1 MAPKPRVRFAP
12 SPTGELHVGNAR
24 TALFNW
30 MFARHHRGSFILRIE
45 DTDEA
50 RSALS
55 YQVNLLNDLSWLGLD
70 WDEGP
75 QTDSSSTQGYYGPY
89 RQSERLDIYK
99 EHLKK
104 LIDADLVYP
113 CYCTEEELEEE
124 RQALI
129 LSKRMPRYMGKC
141 RNLTPGERIKRE
153 NEGRKHSFRFK
164 VQPQVIEF
172 EDLIR
177 GEMKFEG
184 QAIGDFIIVRSN
196 GMPAYNFA
204 VVIDDHLMGIT
215 HVIRGEDH
223 LSNTALQM
231 MLYKAFGFASP
242 TFVHHSLILG
252 KDRAKLSKRHGS
264 VSVGEFRKQGILPE
278 ALINYLGLLGSSF
291 TDGREV
297 LTREEMITDFAL
309 ERASKSGAI
318 FDEEKLHWLN
328 AIYIR
333 NCNTEDLVERLKPF
347 LEHTGYKTDVID
359 AKWLNEI
366 IELVKTELTTLAE
379 IGSHIDI
386 FFDDK
391 YIMTA
396 EAKEILE
403 KEAACQVV
411 KAFAKYLKTA
421 AGNPQEN
428 YLAAIKFTKEKTSAK
443 GKELFMP
450 IRAALTGK
458 VHGPELDKIFV
469 ILGKAAALKRLEIAT
484 S

>member
-1 MAPKPRVRFAP
+1 MEKYRVRFAP

-30 MFARHHRGSFILRIE
+30 MFARHHGGSFILRIE
-45 DTDEA
+45 DTDES
-50 RSALS
+50 RSDLS
-55 YQVNLLNDLSWLGLD
+55 YQISLFNDLNWLGLD
-70 WDEGP
+70 WDEGL
-75 QTDSSSTQGYYGPY
+75 QKKGSYGPY
-89 RQSERLDIYK
+89 KQSERLEIYK
-99 EHLKK
+99 NHLQK
-104 LIDADLVYP
+104 LIDVDLVYP

-141 RNLTPGERIKRE
+141 RNLTAEERKKRE
-153 NEGRKHSFRFK
+153 EEGRKPSFRFK
-164 VQPQVIEF
+164 VHPQTIEF

-184 QAIGDFIIVRSN
+184 ESIGDFIIVRSN

-204 VVIDDHLMGIT
+204 VVIDDHLMDIT

-231 MLYKAFGFASP
+231 MLYRAFGFAPP
-242 TFVHHSLILG
+242 TFAHHCLILG

-297 LTREEMITDFAL
+297 LSRDEMITGFAL

-333 NCNTEDLVERLKPF
+333 NCKTEDLVERLKPF
-347 LEHTGYKTDVID
+347 LEQAGYKTDTID
-359 AKWLNEI
+359 AKWLNEV
-366 IELVKTELTTLAE
+366 IELLKTELTTLAE
-379 IGSHIDI
+379 IGNHIDI

-391 YIMTA
+391 YEITA
-396 EAKEILE
+396 EAKQILE
-403 KEAACQVV
+403 KENAAQVV
-411 KAFAKYLKTA
+411 KVFAEYLKNA
-421 AGNPQEN
+421 AGNPQEI
-428 YLAAIKFTKEKTSAK
+428 YLAAIKYTKEKTRAK

-450 IRAALTGK
+450 IRAAITGK
-458 VHGPELDKIFV
+458 VHGPELDKVFAV
-469 ILGKAAALKRLEIAT
+469 LGKDVALRRLKAWV

>member
-1 MAPKPRVRFAP
+1 MEKYRVRFAP

-30 MFARHHRGSFILRIE
+30 MFARHHGGSFILRIE
-45 DTDEA
+45 DTDES
-50 RSALS
+50 RSDLS
-55 YQVNLLNDLSWLGLD
+55 YQISLFNDLNWLGLD
-70 WDEGP
+70 WDEGL
-75 QTDSSSTQGYYGPY
+75 QKKGSYGPY
-89 RQSERLDIYK
+89 KQSERLEIYK
-99 EHLKK
+99 NHLQK
-104 LIDADLVYP
+104 LIDVDLVYP

-141 RNLTPGERIKRE
+141 RNLTAEERKKRE
-153 NEGRKHSFRFK
+153 EEGRKPSFRFK
-164 VQPQVIEF
+164 VHPQTIEF

-184 QAIGDFIIVRSN
+184 ESIGDFIIVRSN

-204 VVIDDHLMGIT
+204 VVIDDHLMDIT

-231 MLYKAFGFASP
+231 MLYRAFGFAPP
-242 TFVHHSLILG
+242 TFAHHCLILG

-297 LTREEMITDFAL
+297 LSRDEMITGFAL

-333 NCNTEDLVERLKPF
+333 NCKTEDLVERLKPF
-347 LEHTGYKTDVID
+347 LEQAGYKTDTID
-359 AKWLNEI
+359 AKWLNEV
-366 IELVKTELTTLAE
+366 IELLKTELTTLAE
-379 IGSHIDI
+379 IGNHIDI

-391 YIMTA
+391 YEITA
-396 EAKEILE
+396 EAKQILE
-403 KEAACQVV
+403 KENAAQVV
-411 KAFAKYLKTA
+411 KVFAEYLKNA
-421 AGNPQEN
+421 AGNPQEI
-428 YLAAIKFTKEKTSAK
+428 YLAAIKYTKEKTRAK

-450 IRAALTGK
+450 IRAAITGK
-458 VHGPELDKIFV
+458 DHGPELDKVFAV
-469 ILGKAAALKRLEIAT
+469 LGKDVALRRLKLF
-484 S
+484 